1 MKALERWHEILHSG
15 DPAGMRDL
23 LHEDCVFWS
32 PVVHTPQQGRDI
44 SYAYLASAQQ
54 VFNNEFRYVREVV
67 DGPNAILEFECVM
80 DDVKIN
86 GVDMIR
92 CEGDQIVE
100 FKVMVRPL
108 KAVHKVHEKM
118 QQMLAMMAAEGGH

>member
-1 MKALERWHEILHSG
+1 
-15 DPAGMRDL
+15 
-23 LHEDCVFWS
+23 
-32 PVVHTPQQGRDI
+32 VVHTPQQGRDI

-67 DGPNAILEFECVM
+67 DGPNAILEFECIM
-80 DDVKIN
+80 DDIKIN

-118 QQMLAMMAAEGGH
+118 QQMLAMMAEGGH

>member
-1 MKALERWHEILHSG
+1 MQVLERWHEILHSG
-15 DPAGMRDL
+15 DPQGMHGL

-67 DGPNAILEFECVM
+67 DGANAVLEFECMM
-80 DDVKIN
+80 DGIKVN

-92 CEGDQIVE
+92 SEGDQIIE

-108 KAVHKVHEKM
+108 KAMHKVHEKM
-118 QQMLAMMAAEGGH
+118 QEMLAMMAAQGRQ